1 MLFLS
6 YLLYVV
12 SAHDSL
18 GRFWELIVLTII
30 GETMDES
37 DNICGARILD
47 KVKLYIICNDQS
59 KPQKKQIA
67 YRLEIWF
74 KDWNDE
80 EFKNRL
86 QKKVEEICR
95 SFHYD
100 KADISFMKHD
110 AGKWN

>member
-18 GRFWELIVLTII
+18 GRFWELIVLSII

-47 KVKLYIICNDQS
+47 KVKLYIICND
-59 KPQKKQIA
+59 
-67 YRLEIWF
+67 
-74 KDWNDE
+74 
-80 EFKNRL
+80 
-86 QKKVEEICR
+86 
-95 SFHYD
+95 
-100 KADISFMKHD
+100 
-110 AGKWN
+110 

>member
-1 MLFLS
+1 MENNRFINFVLD
-6 YLLYVV
+6 YYKLL
-12 SAHDSL
+12 D
-18 GRFWELIVLTII
+18 TI
-30 GETMDES
+30 
-37 DNICGARILD
+37 
-47 KVKLYIICNDQS
+47 K
-59 KPQKKQIA
+59 
-67 YRLEIWF
+67 
-74 KDWNDE
+74 NDE

>member
-1 MLFLS
+1 M
-6 YLLYVV
+6 
-12 SAHDSL
+12 
-18 GRFWELIVLTII
+18 I

-47 KVKLYIICNDQS
+47 KVKSYIICNDQS